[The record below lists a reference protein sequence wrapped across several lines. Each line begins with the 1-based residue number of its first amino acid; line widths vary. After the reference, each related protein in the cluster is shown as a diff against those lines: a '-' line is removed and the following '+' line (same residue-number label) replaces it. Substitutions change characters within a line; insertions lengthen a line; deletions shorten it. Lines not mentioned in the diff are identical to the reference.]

1 MRLFLRL
8 LREEEGQGLVEYV
21 LIYSLIVIVV
31 IAALGV
37 FGTSLGAYYD
47 EIASKI

>member
-8 LREEEGQGLVEYV
+8 WSEEEGQGLVEYI
-21 LIYSLIVIVV
+21 LICSMIVILVV
-31 IAALGV
+31 ATLGV

>member
-1 MRLFLRL
+1 MKLFLGL
-8 LREEEGQGLVEYV
+8 WREEEGQGLVEYI
-21 LIYSLIVIVV
+21 LICSM
-31 IAALGV
+31 IAILAVATLGV